1 MTLKM
6 HRLRKFLR
14 FLFDATAISLL
25 TAMLVI
31 GAFAAAGVF

>member
-1 MTLKM
+1 MTLPMRK
-6 HRLRKFLR
+6 LRKFFR
-14 FLFDATAISLL
+14 FLFDATVISIL